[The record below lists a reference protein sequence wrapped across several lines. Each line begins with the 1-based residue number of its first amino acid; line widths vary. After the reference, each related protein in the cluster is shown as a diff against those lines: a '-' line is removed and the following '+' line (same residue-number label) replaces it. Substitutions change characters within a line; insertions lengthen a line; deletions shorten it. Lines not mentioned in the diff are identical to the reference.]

1 MKAHSVLMILRF
13 LATICLLI
21 TSIGNTGTLR
31 SGNNIAVIQWSDIS
45 AVGQDDNT
53 TVQNET
59 VLNSTLV
66 QRHDKT
72 YTFQEKSLVE
82 SKVQAANSNFS
93 PPILSQQADENQ
105 QVLQSTASPPIPR
118 YYVKVNESDSI
129 YTKGWDLAPIVIRSH
144 KLVFF
149 TIPKVGCSIW
159 KRLFMRMMHR
169 KDWMTIEDPHN
180 PYRNGLRYL
189 PDYSLAQAT
198 HIMNSPNWTRAMF
211 VRDPKERFLS
221 AYLDKAV
228 AHDGRHVQEKCCLDW
243 SCTWNASH
251 SLEGFYGVTEWCD
264 ESHWTPQSERMEA
277 KYFPQLDFVG
287 HMENNTQDARAL
299 LQRIGAWE
307 EYGKTGWGK
316 DGKEFL
322 FESKSLIPHARGAG
336 SRLAKYYNPDLE
348 RRVEA
353 RYAEDYNMPKLGFV
367 RHNITYDD

>member
-1 MKAHSVLMILRF
+1 MILRF

-129 YTKGWDLAPIVIRSH
+129 YTKGWDLAPIVISSH
-144 KLVFF
+144 RLVFF

-159 KRLFMRMMHR
+159 KRLFMRMMYR
-169 KDWMTIEDPHN
+169 KDWMTFKDP
-180 PYRNGLRYL
+180 
-189 PDYSLAQAT
+189 
-198 HIMNSPNWTRAMF
+198 
-211 VRDPKERFLS
+211 
-221 AYLDKAV
+221 
-228 AHDGRHVQEKCCLDW
+228 
-243 SCTWNASH
+243 
-251 SLEGFYGVTEWCD
+251 
-264 ESHWTPQSERMEA
+264 
-277 KYFPQLDFVG
+277 
-287 HMENNTQDARAL
+287 
-299 LQRIGAWE
+299 
-307 EYGKTGWGK
+307 
-316 DGKEFL
+316 
-322 FESKSLIPHARGAG
+322 
-336 SRLAKYYNPDLE
+336 
-348 RRVEA
+348 
-353 RYAEDYNMPKLGFV
+353 
-367 RHNITYDD
+367 